1 MFQRMIDGL
10 PELNRR
16 AMLAATSGMAGA
28 ATLSSHVGEG
38 TPRLSSSLTLQEQR
52 STTWQSADPRNGG
65 PAALRSGQTPHV
77 FRRIGMVT
85 GGSFEG
91 ERRSGEV
98 VSGNDWQGVR
108 KDDCTRL
115 DVRLLL
121 KTMDDALIVM
131 TCQCLRSGSVEAL
144 AKLDRGEAV
153 DPAGYYF
160 RFIALFETSAPKYDW
175 INRIVAVGIG
185 ERLADGPLYDVFEV
199 L

>member
-1 MFQRMIDGL
+1 M
-10 PELNRR
+10 
-16 AMLAATSGMAGA
+16 
-28 ATLSSHVGEG
+28 
-38 TPRLSSSLTLQEQR
+38 QEQR